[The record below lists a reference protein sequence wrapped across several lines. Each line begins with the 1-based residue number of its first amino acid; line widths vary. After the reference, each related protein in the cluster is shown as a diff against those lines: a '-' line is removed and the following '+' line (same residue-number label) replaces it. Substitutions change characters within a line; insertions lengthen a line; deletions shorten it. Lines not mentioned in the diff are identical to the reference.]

1 MEFLFLIILSIA
13 MILSVPKFNEKLPI
27 GLQNII
33 EKKIYLIG
41 IFICVLILS
50 MFNIQYLVYF
60 SILYIMIKVC
70 FVKNGAEKIE
80 INVDEKIKEIKDNI
94 ENSNN
99 LDDSNNLD
107 QKITEKFSLN
117 TRIYHDNFVCKKLN
131 GSHEVVEEIVNSYNN
146 DYFSPK

>member
-1 MEFLFLIILSIA
+1 MEFLFLILLSIA
-13 MILSVPKFNEKLPI
+13 MILSVPKFNNKLPI
-27 GLQNII
+27 GFQNIT
-33 EKKIYLIG
+33 EKKVYLIG

-80 INVDEKIKEIKDNI
+80 INIDDKFKEIKNNI
-94 ENSNN
+94 EKRNN
-99 LDDSNNLD
+99 LNDNV
-107 QKITEKFSLN
+107 TEKFSLN
-117 TRIYHDNFVCKKLN
+117 RRVYHDNMVCKKLN
-131 GSHEVVEEIVNSYNN
+131 GSHELVDEIVNSYNN